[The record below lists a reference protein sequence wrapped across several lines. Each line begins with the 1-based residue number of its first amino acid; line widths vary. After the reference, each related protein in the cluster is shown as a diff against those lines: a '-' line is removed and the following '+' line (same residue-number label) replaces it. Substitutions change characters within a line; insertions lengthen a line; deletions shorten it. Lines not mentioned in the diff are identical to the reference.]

1 MLVFNLLFMIE
12 KRGLK
17 IKIFVFVI
25 NLLFM
30 FSFVSSQVENGPPVI
45 LERYDENGSLIPL
58 NNSNNNPP
66 HFIKEVD
73 NFTLSR
79 ETPLTVDLKDYFEDS
94 DGDLLLYSVWGVNEV
109 YITFEED
116 KMTLNLKERFEEPE
130 TFIIYVTDGYYG
142 IKSNEIYVFEDKN
155 SRINNSENNK
165 IFGKENN
172 FISLIKKFSDYKNF
186 LLILFIIVILSI
198 LLIFFKKRIFRLFS
212 KSNSNFEEYDIKPG
226 ESLKREYLSN
236 KSVKNY

>member
-1 MLVFNLLFMIE
+1 MWVFNLLFMIE

-17 IKIFVFVI
+17 IKISIFII

-45 LERYDENGSLIPL
+45 LERYDENGSLISL
-58 NNSNNNPP
+58 NNSDNNPP

-79 ETPLTVDLKDYFEDS
+79 ETSLTVDLKEYFEDR

-116 KMTLNLKERFEEPE
+116 KMTLNLKERFEGPE

-142 IKSNEIYVFEDKN
+142 IKSNEIYVFEEKN
-155 SRINNSENNK
+155 SGISKSEDDK
-165 IFGKENN
+165 IFEKENN
-172 FISLIKKFSDYKNF
+172 FISLIKNFLNYKIF
-186 LLILFIIVILSI
+186 LLILFGIII
-198 LLIFFKKRIFRLFS
+198 LLILLILFKKRIFKLFS
-212 KSNSNFEEYDIKPG
+212 KSNNNFEEYDIKPG
-226 ESLKREYLSN
+226 ESLKREYLSDR
-236 KSVKNY
+236 SVKNY

>member
-116 KMTLNLKERFEEPE
+116 KMTLNFKER
-130 TFIIYVTDGYYG
+130 
-142 IKSNEIYVFEDKN
+142 
-155 SRINNSENNK
+155 
-165 IFGKENN
+165 
-172 FISLIKKFSDYKNF
+172 L
-186 LLILFIIVILSI
+186 
-198 LLIFFKKRIFRLFS
+198 FRLFS